1 MKTLILPV
9 QKADHDHDDYIN
21 VFIANSGQPDIID
34 DVLVASG
41 VDLTRFNA
49 NPIVSYMHA
58 AAFSDDPDSVI
69 ARGKVW
75 VEDGMLM
82 LGIVKYD
89 DNELAIEVKRKID
102 NDMLNAVSVSFM
114 PKDGEYKT
122 IDGKERFMITKSELL
137 EVSVVNIPADPK
149 AVKVKSIEA
158 PPPSD
163 EVLEEIK
170 LKKDKVMA
178 YVKKELDEEGRAKH
192 IKLAAYIEMN
202 KI

>member
-1 MKTLILPV
+1 ME
-9 QKADHDHDDYIN
+9 KADHDYDDFIN
-21 VFIANSGQPDIID
+21 VFVANSGQPDIID
-34 DVLVASG
+34 DVLVAEG
-41 VDLTRFNA
+41 VDLKRFNA
-49 NPIVSYMHA
+49 NPIVSYMHTA
-58 AAFSDDPDSVI
+58 TFSSNPDSVI
-69 ARGKVW
+69 AKGKVW
-75 VEDGMLM
+75 VKDGMLM

-89 DNELAIEVKRKID
+89 DNDLAKEVKRKID

-137 EVSVVNIPADPK
+137 EVSVVTIPADPK

-158 PPPSD
+158 PPPS
-163 EVLEEIK
+163 EELLEEIK
-170 LKKDKVMA
+170 LKKGKVMA
-178 YVKKELDEEGRAKH
+178 YVKKELDAQGRAKH